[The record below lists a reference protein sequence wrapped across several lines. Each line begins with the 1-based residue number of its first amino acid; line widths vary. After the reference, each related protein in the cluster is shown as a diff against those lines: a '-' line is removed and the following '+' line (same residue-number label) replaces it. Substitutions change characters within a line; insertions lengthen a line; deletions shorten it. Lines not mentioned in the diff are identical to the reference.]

1 MALDKQKIKNWI
13 DTAIEVSCELA
24 GERAIGNA
32 VQLVMPVD
40 IVESLESLGL
50 AERCQNGSF
59 VYRYNISAHYWDLIR
74 IWPTDKKDHSMT
86 MSIKIIK

>member
-24 GERAIGNA
+24 GDRAVSNV
-32 VQLVMPVD
+32 VQLVMPLD
-40 IVESLESLGL
+40 IVESLEALEL
-50 AERCQNGSF
+50 VERCNNGSF
-59 VYRYNISAHYWDLIR
+59 VYRYDISAHSWDIIR
-74 IWPTDKKDHSMT
+74 ILPTDKKDHSMT